1 MKKELFRIYN
11 LTLSQQQIPLLTNLY
26 LQVFENE
33 HTGILF
39 NSFKERDIFA
49 DFLSGTLCPA
59 GGRIYYR
66 EHSVSFSDY
75 VKIARANFALVME
88 NSRLMDNLTVY
99 ENLLL

>member
-49 DFLSGTLCPA
+49 EFLSGTLCRPGDA
-59 GGRIYYR
+59 YIT
-66 EHSVSFSDY
+66 
-75 VKIARANFALVME
+75 E
-88 NSRLMDNLTVY
+88 NILYLSAIM
-99 ENLLL
+99 

>member
-49 DFLSGTLCPA
+49 DFLANLSGYATLWFYELGC
-59 GGRIYYR
+59 
-66 EHSVSFSDY
+66 
-75 VKIARANFALVME
+75 
-88 NSRLMDNLTVY
+88 SRPQGVCGDS
-99 ENLLL
+99 